1 MKSLRV
7 LYDLLGTDGQS
18 CSVRCIAI
26 HTDLPL
32 PLSLSFSLVCLF
44 SFLSF
49 LLNTNHNKAPSARS
63 LQPRNKNSTKRCAG
77 QSDAMQIPLV
87 ETLRDF
93 SAVFIIHITRARF
106 LETSMPQ

>member
-32 PLSLSFSLVCLF
+32 PLSCAFFRSSLF
-44 SFLSF
+44 F
-49 LLNTNHNKAPSARS
+49 
-63 LQPRNKNSTKRCAG
+63 
-77 QSDAMQIPLV
+77 
-87 ETLRDF
+87 
-93 SAVFIIHITRARF
+93 
-106 LETSMPQ
+106 